1 MDKSQKLLQ
10 ISKKPRM
17 NQLNMNK
24 NNNKLMD
31 SIESSESFISL
42 PFEAQIGIKLL
53 LSTLDSIDVK
63 KDKIFSFKIIKSLL
77 PHLNSFI
84 MTLSKKYYSQN
95 NNDNNNDVQNQDFGL
110 LNRIC
115 NFLCSMI
122 NVLDDNIDDN
132 NDDNDDNDYN
142 DTNNLLSSILCII
155 LALSIISNDFDTI
168 IYVIHRILTNGRCQ
182 VCAIINILALSINYI
197 YIYIYILL

>member
-17 NQLNMNK
+17 NQLNNMNNK
-24 NNNKLMD
+24 SNKLMD

-63 KDKIFSFKIIKSLL
+63 KDKIFFFKIIKSLL
-77 PHLNSFI
+77 SHLNSFI
-84 MTLSKKYYSQN
+84 MTLSKKYYRQN
-95 NNDNNNDVQNQDFGL
+95 NNNNNNNNNAQNQDFGL

-122 NVLDDNIDDN
+122 NVLDDNN
-132 NDDNDDNDYN
+132 DNDRNN
-142 DTNNLLSSILCII
+142 NNNLLSSILCII
-155 LALSIISNDFDTI
+155 LALSIISNDFDSI
-168 IYVIHRILTNGRCQ
+168 IYVIHRILTNEACQ
-182 VCAIINILALSINYI
+182 VCTLYCLYPCTQNTT
-197 YIYIYILL
+197 

>member
-10 ISKKPRM
+10 IAKKPRM
-17 NQLNMNK
+17 NQLNINK
-24 NNNKLMD
+24 SNKLMD

-63 KDKIFSFKIIKSLL
+63 KDKIFSLKIIQSLL

-84 MTLSKKYYSQN
+84 MTLSNKYYSQN
-95 NNDNNNDVQNQDFGL
+95 NNDNNNDNNNELQNQDFGL

-122 NVLDDNIDDN
+122 NVVDDN
-132 NDDNDDNDYN
+132 NDNND
-142 DTNNLLSSILCII
+142 NNLLSSILCII

-168 IYVIHRILTNGRCQ
+168 IYVIHRILTNESCQ
-182 VCAIINILALSINYI
+182 VCARIKYR
-197 YIYIYILL
+197 

>member
-1 MDKSQKLLQ
+1 MDKTQNVLQ

-17 NQLNMNK
+17 NQLK
-24 NNNKLMD
+24 NNNQNNNISKSNKLMD

-63 KDKIFSFKIIKSLL
+63 KDKIFSLKIIKSLL

-84 MTLSKKYYSQN
+84 ITLSKKYYSQN
-95 NNDNNNDVQNQDFGL
+95 NNINDNNSQNQDFGL

-115 NFLCSMI
+115 NFLISMI
-122 NVLDDNIDDN
+122 NVVETHSDHN
-132 NDDNDDNDYN
+132 NDKEDENK
-142 DTNNLLSSILCII
+142 TILSSILCII
-155 LALSIISNDFDTI
+155 LALSIISNDFDTM
-168 IYVIHRILTNGRCQ
+168 IYVIHRILTNDSCQ
-182 VCAIINILALSINYI
+182 VCVVYPCTQYNLIVY
-197 YIYIYILL
+197 